1 MNQMTMYLI
10 AIGFETIA
18 LLILWVRQVNH
29 RAAIQ
34 ELLDRTVML
43 AEAFNHMIKDV
54 HEIKE
59 QEREQTN
66 A

>member
-10 AIGFETIA
+10 AIGFETVA
-18 LLILWVRQVNH
+18 LLILWVRQLNH

-43 AEAFNHMIKDV
+43 AEAFNHLHNDV
-54 HEIKE
+54 KEVKE
-59 QEREQTN
+59 QEREQSN